1 MTAPSV
7 YHRNMKKLLSPK
19 TDIVFKMLFEADTE
33 ILADLIDCVLDRP
46 ENRRVRSVRV
56 KNPGIPP
63 DEIGKKFI
71 VLDIRAE
78 DESGEQFDVEMQ
90 VRKYESY
97 SKRALFYLCK
107 PYAEQLDSG
116 EEYGEL
122 NPVVGIHFLSYER
135 FPECP
140 DFRYRFVF
148 SDSLHPEICLTE
160 DMVLHI
166 VEMPAFERTALK
178 TSCGSFAEWVRFISR
193 ADSETEETMIE
204 NYTNP
209 KIHKTFHALEALSA
223 DEQAR
228 LRAEMR
234 ERALRDEVSELNA
247 AERKGKREG
256 MIEMIIETLEFRFQN
271 MPESV
276 KKRLASFAE
285 LEKSKAIQRNTLSA
299 NSMDEFE
306 KLLDSV

>member
-1 MTAPSV
+1 M
-7 YHRNMKKLLSPK
+7 LLSPK
-19 TDIVFKMLFEADTE
+19 TDIVFKMLFETDAE
-33 ILADLIDCVLDRP
+33 ILADLIDSVLDRP
-46 ENRRVRSVRV
+46 ENKRVRSVRV
-56 KNPGIPP
+56 KNPGILP

-97 SKRALFYLCK
+97 SKRSLFYLCK
-107 PYAEQLDSG
+107 LYAEQLDSG
-116 EEYGEL
+116 KNYGEL
-122 NPVVGIHFLSYER
+122 KPVAGIHFLDYEQ

-160 DMVLHI
+160 DIVLHI
-166 VEMPAFERTALK
+166 VELPAFERTGLE
-178 TSCGSFAEWVRFISR
+178 TSQGAFSEWVRFISR
-193 ADSETEETMIE
+193 ADSETEETMRE

-209 KIHKTFHALEALSA
+209 KIHKAFHALEALSA

-234 ERALRDEVSELNA
+234 ERALMNEISELSA
-247 AERKGKREG
+247 AERKGERKG
-256 MIEMIIETLEFRFQN
+256 MIEMIIANLEFRFHDV
-271 MPESV
+271 PDSI
-276 KKRLASFAE
+276 KKRLASFTE
-285 LEKSKAIQRNTLSA
+285 LEELKVIQKCSLSSKSLV
-299 NSMDEFE
+299 EFE
-306 KLLDSV
+306 RLLDSI